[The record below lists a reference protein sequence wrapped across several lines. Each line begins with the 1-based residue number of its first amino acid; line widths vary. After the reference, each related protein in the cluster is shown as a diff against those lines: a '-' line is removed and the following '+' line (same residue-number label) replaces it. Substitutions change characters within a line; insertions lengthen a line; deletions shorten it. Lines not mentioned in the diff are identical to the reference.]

1 MPPAILNAGSV
12 MPNILKIKLPA
23 SANEHSTIA
32 QVIAERR
39 ATAWRSSLGELAVT
53 AKNMG
58 ITANGSTK
66 KNTEVSA
73 SNANSRTE
81 VIVGIEVGH
90 APRAQD
96 RPTTKPTTSQPVQ
109 SSIFALGMI
118 RNFARP

>member
-1 MPPAILNAGSV
+1 

-39 ATAWRSSLGELAVT
+39 ATACRSAFGELAVT

-90 APRAQD
+90 APRAQG
-96 RPTTKPTTSQPVQ
+96 RPAMTIA
-109 SSIFALGMI
+109 SIVLGAN
-118 RNFARP
+118 RRRRGPFKVAFLPSG